1 MEDFGADEHGR
12 VSYEQFLVINKL
24 YPRLFY
30 PAFQVQLRLQHVT
43 LGPAWYEKKQD
54 DMRERRQLLQQQ
66 EQEKVRSGA
75 RRVYCVMTWSLG
87 CLSFQCLRDSVW
99 DSGWLC

>member
-12 VSYEQFLVINKL
+12 VSYDQFLVINKL

-54 DMRERRQLLQQQ
+54 AMREKRVLLQQQ
-66 EQEKVRSGA
+66 ERAKVC
-75 RRVYCVMTWSLG
+75 CVMNKDLSH
-87 CLSFQCLRDSVW
+87 LSFNEERLFH
-99 DSGWLC
+99 L